1 MTKHSPLSLIERA
14 AEAYDFGALLRPPA
28 ASVED
33 VRGEPEPEAEAAEPP
48 VPEPVLSVAEP
59 DIVPE
64 SEPLLLEDAVPE
76 AEPAPRPA
84 PLPSFSRPA
93 ASHPGTAAVD
103 RDSLSERGFIVP
115 EAPVTGLAEEFRLV
129 KRQLLAGIERH
140 ISLPEEKRRTV
151 MITSGEP
158 GEGKTFCAANLALSL
173 AGERDVEVLL
183 IDGDVAKPDALAT
196 LGVPADGPG
205 LVDALVDPMAD
216 PESFV
221 IRTDIAGLSVLPAG
235 RKANNVPELLASERA
250 RAVLAMLAAANRN
263 RVILFD
269 SPPAL
274 LASPAAVLAG
284 HVGHVLVVV
293 RADRTTE
300 ADLRETI
307 GLLSACDHVSLLLNG
322 TALAIGGRRFGAYE
336 GYGDD
341 DD

>member
-14 AEAYDFGALLRPPA
+14 AEVYDFAALLRAPA
-28 ASVED
+28 APVED
-33 VRGEPEPEAEAAEPP
+33 ARSAPEPEPEAVELPA
-48 VPEPVLSVAEP
+48 PEPAHSVEEP
-59 DIVPE
+59 DIEPQP
-64 SEPLLLEDAVPE
+64 EPLLLDAPVHE

-93 ASHPGTAAVD
+93 APHSGIAAID
-103 RDSLSERGFIVP
+103 REALSERGFIVP

-129 KRQLLAGIERH
+129 KRQLLAGIDRH
-140 ISLPEEKRRTV
+140 VSLPEEKRRTV

-158 GEGKTFCAANLALSL
+158 GEGKTFCAVNLALSL

-196 LGVPADGPG
+196 LGIPADGPG
-205 LVDALVDPMAD
+205 LVDALADPMAD

-221 IRTDIAGLSVLPAG
+221 IRTDVRGLSVLPAG
-235 RKANNVPELLASERA
+235 QRANNVPELLASERA

-284 HVGHVLVVV
+284 HVGHVLAVV

-300 ADLRETI
+300 AGLRETI
-307 GLLSACDHVSLLLNG
+307 GLLSACDHVGLLLNG

-336 GYGDD
+336 GYGDGD
-341 DD
+341 E